1 MSDTI
6 DLSTMKI
13 PVHVAVIMDGNGRW
27 AQKRGE
33 ERTYGHA
40 VGSEVVEQMVEIASD
55 LGIRFFTVYAFSTEN
70 WKRSEKEVT
79 VLFELFYIYLQRLM
93 EKSTKNNVRCFVIGS
108 RDGLSEDLLNVIDEL
123 EEKTKYNTG
132 LTFNIAINYGG
143 RDEVTR
149 AVRSIASDVASGR
162 IAPEDITE
170 STISERLDT
179 SGMPD
184 PDLMIRTGGEE
195 RISNFLPW
203 QLAYTEFYFTDVC
216 WPDFNRNEL
225 VKAIAYFNGR
235 DRRFGGVK

>member
-79 VLFELFYIYLQRLM
+79 VLFELFSIYLQRLM

-123 EEKTKYNTG
+123 EEKNK
-132 LTFNIAINYGG
+132 
-143 RDEVTR
+143 V
-149 AVRSIASDVASGR
+149 
-162 IAPEDITE
+162 
-170 STISERLDT
+170 
-179 SGMPD
+179 
-184 PDLMIRTGGEE
+184 
-195 RISNFLPW
+195 
-203 QLAYTEFYFTDVC
+203 
-216 WPDFNRNEL
+216 
-225 VKAIAYFNGR
+225 
-235 DRRFGGVK
+235 